1 MSVRRGPHHGARA
14 GFCFRMPFV
23 ISRAPC
29 YNLFMSEV
37 ALYRK
42 YRPSKFSEVIGQDQV
57 TGVLAESIK
66 HDNIVHAY
74 LFSGPRGTGKTSVA
88 RIFAKALG
96 TSDNDLIEIDGASN
110 RGIDEIRALRDAVR
124 TLPFESRYKVYIID
138 EVHMLTKDAF
148 NALLKTL
155 EEPPAHVIFILATT
169 EQHKV
174 LETIVSRC
182 QSYVFK
188 KPTIEILKKVAKDIA
203 KEEGFTVSDDV
214 ADLLA
219 FMGDGSF
226 RDTIGI
232 LQKIIGSSADKKIA
246 LEEVE
251 RITGAPAMRLVY
263 DFILAL
269 ADGNRDQAL
278 TLIDKGVETSIDFKI
293 FLKLVMREI
302 RLALLLVMAPSL
314 ENKIMNEAG
323 EKETEFFNTL
333 KTKPQSK
340 ILAPALREFLD
351 TYLQLSGSYL
361 PQVPLE
367 LAVIKIL
374 G

>member
-1 MSVRRGPHHGARA
+1 
-14 GFCFRMPFV
+14 
-23 ISRAPC
+23 
-29 YNLFMSEV
+29 MSEL

-42 YRPSKFSEVIGQDQV
+42 YRPSKFAEVIGQDQV
-57 TGVLAESIK
+57 TNVLASAIK
-66 HDNIVHAY
+66 QGNIVHAY
-74 LFSGPRGTGKTSVA
+74 LFAGPRGTGKTSVA
-88 RIFAKALG
+88 RIMAKALG
-96 TSDNDLIEIDGASN
+96 TSANDLIEIDGASN

-174 LETIVSRC
+174 IETIVSRC
-182 QSYVFK
+182 QTYTFK

-203 KEEGFTVSDDV
+203 KSEGFAITDDV

-232 LQKIIGSSADKKIA
+232 LQKIIGSSADKKIQ

-251 RITGAPAMRLVY
+251 KITGAPAISLIY
-263 DFILAL
+263 NLIGAI
-269 ADGNRDQAL
+269 ADNNLDQAL
-278 TLIDKGVETSIDFKI
+278 SVIDQTVEASVDFKI

-302 RLALLLVMAPSL
+302 RLALLLSLAPSL
-314 ENKIMNEAG
+314 ENKILNEAG
-323 EKETEFFNTL
+323 EKEQEFFASL
-333 KTKPQSK
+333 KTKAGAK
-340 ILAPALREFLD
+340 NLAPALREFLD
-351 TYLQLSGSYL
+351 TYLQLGNSSL

-367 LAVIKIL
+367 LALIKIL

>member
-1 MSVRRGPHHGARA
+1 
-14 GFCFRMPFV
+14 
-23 ISRAPC
+23 
-29 YNLFMSEV
+29 MSEL

-57 TGVLAESIK
+57 TSVLAESIK

-174 LETIVSRC
+174 IETIVSRC

-203 KEEGFTVSDDV
+203 KEEGFTIPDDV

-232 LQKIIGSSADKKIA
+232 LQKVIGSSADKKIA

-251 RITGAPAMRLVY
+251 KITGAPAMRLVY

-269 ADGNRDQAL
+269 ADGNLDQTL
-278 TLIDKGVETSIDFKI
+278 SLIDKGVEASIDFKI

-302 RLALLLVMAPSL
+302 RLALLLSLAPSL

-333 KTKPQSK
+333 KTKAQSK
-340 ILAPALREFLD
+340 NLAPALREFLD

>member
-1 MSVRRGPHHGARA
+1 
-14 GFCFRMPFV
+14 
-23 ISRAPC
+23 
-29 YNLFMSEV
+29 MSEL

-57 TGVLAESIK
+57 TSVLAESIK
-66 HDNIVHAY
+66 HDNLVHAY

-174 LETIVSRC
+174 IETIVSRC

-269 ADGNRDQAL
+269 ADGNLDQTL
-278 TLIDKGVETSIDFKI
+278 SLIDKGVESSIDFKI

-323 EKETEFFNTL
+323 EKETDFFNTL
-333 KTKPQSK
+333 KTKPQGK
-340 ILAPALREFLD
+340 NLAPALREFLD

-374 G
+374 Q

>member
-1 MSVRRGPHHGARA
+1 
-14 GFCFRMPFV
+14 
-23 ISRAPC
+23 
-29 YNLFMSEV
+29 MSEL

-57 TGVLAESIK
+57 TSVLAESIK

-174 LETIVSRC
+174 IETIVSRC

-232 LQKIIGSSADKKIA
+232 LQKVIGSSSDKKVS

-251 RITGAPAMRLVY
+251 KITGAPAMKLVY
-263 DFILAL
+263 DFISAI
-269 ADGNRDQAL
+269 ADGNLDQAL
-278 TLIDKGVETSIDFKI
+278 TLIDKGVEASIDFKI

-302 RLALLLVMAPSL
+302 RLALLLSLAPSL

-333 KTKPQSK
+333 KTRSQSK
-340 ILAPALREFLD
+340 NLAPALREFLD
-351 TYLQLSGSYL
+351 TYLQLSGAYL

-367 LAVIKIL
+367 LAIIKIL

>member
-1 MSVRRGPHHGARA
+1 MSK
-14 GFCFRMPFV
+14 
-23 ISRAPC
+23 
-29 YNLFMSEV
+29 L

-42 YRPSKFSEVIGQDQV
+42 YRPSSFSEVIGQKQV
-57 TGVLAESIK
+57 TGVLELAIK
-66 HDNIVHAY
+66 QGNLVHAY
-74 LFSGPRGTGKTSVA
+74 LFAGPRGTGKTSVA
-88 RIFAKALG
+88 RIFARAIG
-96 TSDNDLIEIDGASN
+96 TSDNDLIEIDAASN
-110 RGIDEIRALRDAVR
+110 RGIDEIRALREAVR

-174 LETIVSRC
+174 IETIISRC
-182 QSYVFK
+182 QTYVFK

-203 KEEGFTVSDDV
+203 QQEGFIIPDDV

-232 LQKIIGSSADKKIA
+232 LQKIIDSSADQKIS
-246 LEEVE
+246 LEEVQT
-251 RITGAPAMRLVY
+251 ITGAPPLKLVY
-263 DFILAL
+263 DLVEAIADNNLDVAL
-269 ADGNRDQAL
+269 QVINQVAEAS
-278 TLIDKGVETSIDFKI
+278 TDFKI

-302 RLALLLVMAPSL
+302 RLALLTTMSP
-314 ENKIMNEAG
+314 
-323 EKETEFFNTL
+323 TL
-333 KTKPQSK
+333 KTK
-340 ILAPALREFLD
+340 ILAEAGDKEKEFFATLSTKPGAKNLATALREFLD
-351 TYLQLSGSYL
+351 TYTQLSASYL

-367 LAVIKIL
+367 LALIKIL
-374 G
+374 QS

>member
-1 MSVRRGPHHGARA
+1 
-14 GFCFRMPFV
+14 
-23 ISRAPC
+23 
-29 YNLFMSEV
+29 MSEL

-42 YRPSKFSEVIGQDQV
+42 YRPTKFSEVIGQDQV
-57 TGVLAESIK
+57 TSVLASAIEQ
-66 HDNIVHAY
+66 HHLVHAY
-74 LFSGPRGTGKTSVA
+74 LFVGSRGTGKTSVA
-88 RIFAKALG
+88 RIFARAIG

-110 RGIDEIRALRDAVR
+110 RGIDEIRALREAVR
-124 TLPFESRYKVYIID
+124 TLPFESKYKVYIID

-174 LETIVSRC
+174 IDTIISRC
-182 QSYVFK
+182 QTFVFK

-203 KEEGFTVSDDV
+203 KSEGYTIADDV

-232 LQKIIGSSADKKIA
+232 LQKIISSSADKKIA
-246 LEEVE
+246 LDEVE
-251 RITGAPAMRLVY
+251 KITGAPAIKLVY
-263 DFILAL
+263 DLIEAIADNDLDRSLAI
-269 ADGNRDQAL
+269 
-278 TLIDKGVETSIDFKI
+278 IDRTAEAGTDFKI

-302 RLALLLVMAPSL
+302 RLALLTVMSPAL
-314 ENKIMNEAG
+314 
-323 EKETEFFNTL
+323 KE
-333 KTKPQSK
+333 K
-340 ILAPALREFLD
+340 ILAEAGDKENEFFATLSTKPGAKNLAGALREFLD
-351 TYLQLSGSYL
+351 TYDQIGGSFL

-367 LAVIKIL
+367 LAIIKIL

>member
-1 MSVRRGPHHGARA
+1 
-14 GFCFRMPFV
+14 
-23 ISRAPC
+23 
-29 YNLFMSEV
+29 MSEL

-42 YRPSKFSEVIGQDQV
+42 YRPSNFAEVIGQDQV
-57 TGVLAESIK
+57 TSVLSSAIK
-66 HDNIVHAY
+66 QGNIVHAY

-124 TLPFESRYKVYIID
+124 TLPFESKYKVYIID

-174 LETIVSRC
+174 IETIVSRC
-182 QSYVFK
+182 QTYTFK

-203 KEEGFTVSDDV
+203 KSEGFSITDDV

-232 LQKIIGSSADKKIA
+232 LQKIIGSSADKKIS

-251 RITGAPAMRLVY
+251 KITGAPAIKLVY
-263 DFILAL
+263 CLIEAI
-269 ADGNRDQAL
+269 ADGNLDQAL
-278 TLIDKGVETSIDFKI
+278 AIVDQAVEASVDFKI
-293 FLKLVMREI
+293 FLKLVIREI
-302 RLALLLVMAPSL
+302 RLALLLSLAPSL
-314 ENKIMNEAG
+314 SNKILNEAG
-323 EKETEFFNTL
+323 EKEQEFFETL
-333 KTKPQSK
+333 KTKPQAK
-340 ILAPALREFLD
+340 NLAPALREFLD
-351 TYLQLSGSYL
+351 TYLQISGSYL

-367 LAVIKIL
+367 LALVKIL

>member
-1 MSVRRGPHHGARA
+1 
-14 GFCFRMPFV
+14 
-23 ISRAPC
+23 
-29 YNLFMSEV
+29 MSEL

-42 YRPSKFSEVIGQDQV
+42 YRPSKFAEVIGQDQV
-57 TGVLAESIK
+57 TSVLASAIK
-66 HDNIVHAY
+66 QDNIVHAY
-74 LFSGPRGTGKTSVA
+74 LFAGPRGTGKTSVA
-88 RIFAKALG
+88 RILAKALG

-155 EEPPAHVIFILATT
+155 EEPPAHVIFVLATT
-169 EQHKV
+169 EQHKII
-174 LETIVSRC
+174 ETIVSRC
-182 QSYVFK
+182 QTYTFK
-188 KPTIEILKKVAKDIA
+188 KPSIEILKKVAKDIA
-203 KEEGFTVSDDV
+203 KQEGFAITDDV

-232 LQKIIGSSADKKIA
+232 LQKIIGSSADKKIS

-251 RITGAPAMRLVY
+251 KITGAPAISLVY
-263 DFILAL
+263 NLIGAI
-269 ADGNRDQAL
+269 ADNNLDQAL
-278 TLIDKGVETSIDFKI
+278 SVVDQAVEASVDFKI

-302 RLALLLVMAPSL
+302 RLALLLSLAPSL
-314 ENKIMNEAG
+314 ENKILNEAG
-323 EKETEFFNTL
+323 EKEQEFFASL
-333 KTKPQSK
+333 KAKTGAKN
-340 ILAPALREFLD
+340 LAPALREFLD
-351 TYLQLSGSYL
+351 TYLQLGNSSL

-367 LAVIKIL
+367 LAIIKIL

>member
-1 MSVRRGPHHGARA
+1 
-14 GFCFRMPFV
+14 
-23 ISRAPC
+23 
-29 YNLFMSEV
+29 MSEL

-42 YRPSKFSEVIGQDQV
+42 YRPTKFSEVIGQDQV
-57 TGVLAESIK
+57 TSVLASAIEQ
-66 HDNIVHAY
+66 HHLVHAY
-74 LFSGPRGTGKTSVA
+74 LFVGSRGTGKTSVA
-88 RIFAKALG
+88 RIFAHAIG

-110 RGIDEIRALRDAVR
+110 RGIDEIRALREAVR
-124 TLPFESRYKVYIID
+124 TLPFESKYKVYIID

-174 LETIVSRC
+174 IDTIISRC
-182 QSYVFK
+182 QTFVFK
-188 KPTIEILKKVAKDIA
+188 KPTNEILKKVAKDIA
-203 KEEGFTVSDDV
+203 KSEGYTIADDV

-232 LQKIIGSSADKKIA
+232 LQKIINSSADKKIA

-251 RITGAPAMRLVY
+251 KITGAPAIKLVY
-263 DFILAL
+263 DLIEAL
-269 ADGNRDQAL
+269 ADNNLDR
-278 TLIDKGVETSIDFKI
+278 TLLVIEQTAEAGTDFKI

-302 RLALLLVMAPSL
+302 RLALLTTMSP
-314 ENKIMNEAG
+314 
-323 EKETEFFNTL
+323 TL
-333 KTKPQSK
+333 KEK
-340 ILAPALREFLD
+340 ILAEAGDKENEFFVNLSTKPGAKNLAGALRELLD
-351 TYLQLSGSYL
+351 TYDQIGASFL

-367 LAVIKIL
+367 LAMIKIL
-374 G
+374 K